1 MADLVPAQRVSPE
14 TGATLSYERRPLVVT
29 APWFPDYSETIESV
43 PGWYSSEDQEDAIFD
58 DSGLAL
64 VEAAQ
69 RRMRDAFKEFLVS
82 LRLQH
87 NLSQR
92 DAGLIIGGGPNA
104 FQKYEAGT
112 IVPRGAMGT
121 LLSVLA
127 RHPEEVTKLVAEY
140 RAKHREYA

>member
-1 MADLVPAQRVSPE
+1 MADLIPAKRVSPE
-14 TGATLSYERRPLVVT
+14 TGATLSYEHRPFVVT
-29 APWFPDYSETIESV
+29 APWFPDYSETVENV
-43 PGWYSSEDQEDAIFD
+43 PGWYSSEDEEAVFDA
-58 DSGLAL
+58 SGLAL
-64 VEAAQ
+64 IEAAQ
-69 RRMRDAFKEFLVS
+69 KRMRDAFKEFLVS

-87 NLSQR
+87 DLSQR

-127 RHPEEVTKLVAEY
+127 RHPEEVEKLVAEY